1 MIDKNT
7 KIPYAEIDEDIVD
20 LCKALNSIDG
30 IQTLFSC
37 SGHGKKDAY
46 VSCMAKN
53 AKTYNKFVYT
63 IIYSSPFTVEFFMS
77 QVMFTNYDLNRIYF
91 KIKIPCVV
99 ISKDNVTIDFSYIK
113 LLTAKIKTLQSLFN

>member
-1 MIDKNT
+1 MIDKNI

-20 LCKALNSIDG
+20 LCKVLNSIDG

-37 SGHGKKDAY
+37 SGHGKKCAY

-63 IIYSSPFTVEFFMS
+63 TIYNDFPITVEFFMS
-77 QVMFTNYDLNRIYF
+77 PVMFTTYDLNRIYF
-91 KIKIPCVV
+91 NIKIPNLVS
-99 ISKDNVTIDFSYIK
+99 IDKDFSYIK
-113 LLTAKIKTLQSLFN
+113 LLTTKIKSLQSLFN